1 MNWGDPTVFGFLL
14 LLGALAGF
22 TSGLLGVGGGTIV
35 VPSLLFGLP
44 LMGISGPE
52 MPKVAMATSLAL
64 VIPTTFA
71 SAQAHAARRGIDWY
85 LWSLLAPS
93 IITGAIFTALFA
105 AGINNELLILLFIL
119 LVLMTAWKLIIPT
132 SHKSQISTKPSVM
145 LMTLKAVSGGALSS
159 LLGLGVGWF
168 TVPMMAKFTAMSR
181 AIGTATALALP
192 MAIAGTA
199 TYLMVQA
206 PAECTQ
212 CTGFV
217 ALPIVAVIGLSAVL
231 TAPFGAWAAHVMPVA
246 LLKRIFAVFL
256 IIVAGDLAYKTLLPI
271 DMMGLIRQT
280 LALNKTLN
288 RSKTTNPQAAQ
299 APNWLLER
307 HPVSSELSQANHA
320 R

>member
-1 MNWGDPTVFGFLL
+1 MNLGDPTAFALLL
-14 LLGALAGF
+14 LLGAMTGF
-22 TSGLLGVGGGTIV
+22 ISGLLGVGGGTIV

-52 MPKVAMATSLAL
+52 MPKIAMATSLAL

-168 TVPMMAKFTAMSR
+168 TVPIMAKLTAMPR

-206 PAECTQ
+206 PVECTQ

-217 ALPIVAVIGLSAVL
+217 ALPVVAAIGLSAVL

-246 LLKRIFAVFL
+246 LLKRLFAVFL
-256 IIVAGDLAYKTLLPI
+256 IIVAGDLAYKTFLPT
-271 DMMGLIRQT
+271 DMTKLIKEAV
-280 LALNKTLN
+280 AL
-288 RSKTTNPQAAQ
+288 SKSHNYPATKQPQAAQ
-299 APNWLLER
+299 APNWLVEQ
-307 HPVSSELSQANHA
+307 HPIQQPTQRTN
-320 R
+320 RFD